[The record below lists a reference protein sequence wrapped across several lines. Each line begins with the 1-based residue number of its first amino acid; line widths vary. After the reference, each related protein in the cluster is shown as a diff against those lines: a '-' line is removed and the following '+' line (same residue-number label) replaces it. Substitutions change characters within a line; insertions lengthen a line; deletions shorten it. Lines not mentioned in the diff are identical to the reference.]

1 MRLTYLS
8 VDPFCSTGIF
18 HGVSRVVQNST
29 RSSTALSFIAL
40 DYILG
45 FHLVT
50 LLALYN
56 VNKTTL
62 KVTI

>member
-8 VDPFCSTGIF
+8 VDPFCFTGIALCLPLI
-18 HGVSRVVQNST
+18 QKST

-50 LLALYN
+50 LLALNN